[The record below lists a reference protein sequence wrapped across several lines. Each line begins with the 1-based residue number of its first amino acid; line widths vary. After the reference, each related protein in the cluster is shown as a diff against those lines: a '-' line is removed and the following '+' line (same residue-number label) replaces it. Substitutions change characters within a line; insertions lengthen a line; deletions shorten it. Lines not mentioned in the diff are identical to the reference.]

1 MTPSRF
7 EALASEAA
15 RIGRDRDAHA
25 EIRQM
30 TLAYGTEVLQVTVTL
45 NTAAPA
51 PRGQHYLPLDTPG
64 LEGELVRWIQ
74 DIADLLR
81 KRLEPSPSH

>member
-7 EALASEAA
+7 DELANEAA

-25 EIRQM
+25 EIRQV

-51 PRGQHYLPLDTPG
+51 PRWQHYLPIDTPG
-64 LEGELVRWIQ
+64 LEGELMRWIEN
-74 DIADLLR
+74 ITEFLR